1 VDSVDWGVVGGSV
14 SNDWGS
20 IVVGLSLVGHIGN
33 ITVVVIGVIGDVLD
47 PAVGKVDRV
56 GASNDAVSVIVLL
69 LLEGGTAVVISH
81 GVGVLVG
88 RGLAQVISNI
98 SGLHWGVVGG
108 GSVVGGG
115 GVHGMVDG
123 GVHGMSNNWS
133 VVDSVVDWGM
143 DGMMDWGMDGMMDG
157 GMDSVVD
164 WGMDSVVDWGMDGVS
179 ENWGMDGVVD
189 GGVDGMVTNN
199 SISSVKSVG
208 GISDDSGVST
218 EGLALGG
225 GPVLSLVGLA
235 H

>member
-115 GVHGMVDG
+115 GVHGM
-123 GVHGMSNNWS
+123 SNNWS
-133 VVDSVVDWGM
+133 VVDSVV
-143 DGMMDWGMDGMMDG
+143 DWGMDGMMDG

-164 WGMDSVVDWGMDGVS
+164 WGMDGVVDWGMDGVVDWGMDCVS

-208 GISDDSGVST
+208 GISDDGGVST

>member
-1 VDSVDWGVVGGSV
+1 VGSVDSVDWGVVGGSV

-108 GSVVGGG
+108 G

-133 VVDSVVDWGM
+133 VVDSMV
-143 DGMMDWGMDGMMDG
+143 DWGMDGMMDG

-164 WGMDSVVDWGMDGVS
+164 WGMDGVS
-179 ENWGMDGVVD
+179 ENWGMDCVVD

-208 GISDDSGVST
+208 GISDDGGVST
-218 EGLALGG
+218 KGLALGG

>member
-1 VDSVDWGVVGGSV
+1 VGSVDSVDWGVVGGSV

-115 GVHGMVDG
+115 GVHGM
-123 GVHGMSNNWS
+123 SNNWS
-133 VVDSVVDWGM
+133 VVDSVV
-143 DGMMDWGMDGMMDG
+143 DWGMDGMMDG

-164 WGMDSVVDWGMDGVS
+164 WGMDGVVDWGMDGVVDWGMDGVS

-208 GISDDSGVST
+208 GISDDGGVST

>member
-133 VVDSVVDWGM
+133 VVD
-143 DGMMDWGMDGMMDG
+143 GMMDWGMDGMMDG

-179 ENWGMDGVVD
+179 ENWGMDCVVD

-208 GISDDSGVST
+208 GISDDGGVST